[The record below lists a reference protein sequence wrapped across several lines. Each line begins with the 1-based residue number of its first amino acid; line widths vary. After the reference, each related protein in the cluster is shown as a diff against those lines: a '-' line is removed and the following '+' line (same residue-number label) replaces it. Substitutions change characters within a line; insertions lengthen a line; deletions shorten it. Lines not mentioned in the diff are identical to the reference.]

1 MSRFKNIRS
10 NGMIKTIIRAIY
22 SAFISIVLISIVLAG
37 WTSYAFLFQSSKS
50 SEIMNVIKDMY
61 ASQKSV
67 VFDVIDLSRILIK
80 DRGESIPNKNNDL
93 LSESELRPDLED
105 NSPLDEASITDD
117 NVENPLG
124 IIIKPSLHEV
134 LSENESPETTDEPLI
149 NE

>member
-1 MSRFKNIRS
+1 
-10 NGMIKTIIRAIY
+10 MIKTIIRAIY